1 MTLNAGTVWEVRP
14 TGSGANTNGG
24 GFYNRVPGT
33 SVDYSQQTLPV
44 LSLSNFATD
53 GAGTVLLWRPRTA
66 SRRRWRGTSSSWTAG
81 WAPRRVSTSCKPSS
95 ATTPPLWTITVE
107 PANPA
112 SPETWA
118 GPFTLAGATNDL
130 LFFKAAVAGNT
141 IYFASGTHTISVTNS
156 GLMAGF
162 ITNPIN
168 LIGYNSS
175 RSTIPT
181 GDDRPLI
188 NCSGTTYFSVAGSWN
203 LYHLRGTT
211 ATASYVFY
219 NSSGASIWVNLKA
232 TNTYASGTAAMQMS
246 GGAIFGSEVS
256 CTHGTGIVGGPD
268 AYACLLTHDSVTVF
282 FTVNTA
288 TLCVAANCTSY
299 GISASYVARPI
310 AVNCTVYNCGTGVY
324 CNLATIYAVSII
336 NTIVSG
342 CTRGS
347 MPIPPLRSWC

>member
-1 MTLNAGTVWEVRP
+1 MG
-14 TGSGANTNGG
+14 GA
-24 GFYNRVPGT
+24 
-33 SVDYSQQTLPV
+33 
-44 LSLSNFATD
+44 
-53 GAGTVLLWRPRTA
+53 
-66 SRRRWRGTSSSWTAG
+66 
-81 WAPRRVSTSCKPSS
+81 
-95 ATTPPLWTITVE
+95 
-107 PANPA
+107 
-112 SPETWA
+112 
-118 GPFTLAGATNDL
+118 FTLAGATNDL

-156 GLMAGF
+156 GLTAGS

-268 AYACLLTHDSVTVF
+268 AYACYAHDSVTG

-342 CTRGS
+342 CTTGINANSATPFVVLNCSLYNGAGNYGANVTQAKSTLIGIRTGNPGLTNPGS
-347 MPIPPLRSWC
+347 GDFSISASSDVYQQALDVMTYIAGITT